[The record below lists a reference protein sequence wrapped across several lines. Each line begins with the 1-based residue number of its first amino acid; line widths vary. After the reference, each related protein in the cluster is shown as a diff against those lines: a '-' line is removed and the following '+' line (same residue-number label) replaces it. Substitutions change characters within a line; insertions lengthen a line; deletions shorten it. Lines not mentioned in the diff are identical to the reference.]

1 MSEIQRK
8 NDFTT
13 GPIFG
18 PLVKF
23 TLPILGALVLQSLYG
38 AVDLMIVGKFATS
51 ADVSAVSTGTQIMH
65 LITNTIAGLSMGT
78 TVLMGQYLGA
88 KRHGECGDIIGTAIC
103 FFACIGLAIAAIV
116 PFLAGP
122 LAGLMNAPE
131 EAFAPTVSYIRIC
144 SLGAILIV
152 AYNLLGGIFRG
163 MGDART
169 PLIAVGIACV
179 MNIFGD
185 YICVAKLG
193 MGTSGAALATVISQG
208 FSVVLCL
215 GVIKKKGLPFPFA
228 LSNIHF
234 NKEILGKTLRMG
246 APIALQSMLVSI
258 SFAVL
263 LAIVN
268 DLGLI
273 ASAGVG
279 VSEKICAFIML
290 VADAFSSSLSAFVA
304 QNVGAGRMDRAD
316 KALFCGIGASLTVG
330 VITFWLSFF
339 HGDFLAGLF
348 ANDPDVIFAAA
359 DYLKAYAIDTILTA
373 FLFCFLGYFNGR
385 GKTTFTMLQG
395 LTSAFGIRIPVV
407 WIMSRRV
414 PVRLFHVGLAT
425 PCSTL
430 YQIILCTTYFLILK
444 KKEKRS

>member
-1 MSEIQRK
+1 MSELQRK

-23 TLPILGALVLQSLYG
+23 TLPILGALILQSLYG
-38 AVDLMIVGKFATS
+38 AVDLMIVGKFAAS
-51 ADVSAVSTGTQIMH
+51 ADVSAVSTGTQVMH

-78 TVLMGQYLGA
+78 TVLMGQFLGA
-88 KRHGECGDIIGTAIC
+88 KRREECGEIIGTAVC
-103 FFACIGLAIAAIV
+103 FFAAVGLAIALIG
-116 PFLAGP
+116 PFAAGSLAR
-122 LAGLMNAPE
+122 LMNAPQ

-144 SLGAILIV
+144 TIGAVFIV

-163 MGDART
+163 MGDSRT

-179 MNIFGD
+179 MNILGD

-208 FSVVLCL
+208 FSVALCL
-215 GVIKKKGLPFPFA
+215 VVIKKQGLPFPFGRR
-228 LSNIHF
+228 NIHI
-234 NKEILGKTLRMG
+234 NTELLGRSLKMG
-246 APIALQSMLVSI
+246 APIALQSLLVSI
-258 SFAVL
+258 SFAVI

-279 VSEKICAFIML
+279 VAEKICAFIML

-304 QNVGAGRMDRAD
+304 QNVGAKRMDRAD
-316 KALFCGIGASLTVG
+316 RALVCGIAASLSIG

-339 HGDFLAGLF
+339 HGDMLAGLF
-348 ANDPDVIFAAA
+348 ANDSDVVYAAA
-359 DYLKAYAIDTILTA
+359 DYLKAYAIDTLFTA

-385 GKTTFTMLQG
+385 GKTTFVMIQG
-395 LTSAFGIRIPVV
+395 LTSAFGVRIPVA
-407 WIMSRRV
+407 WIMSRRT
-414 PVRLFHVGLAT
+414 PVRLFHVALAT
-425 PCSTL
+425 PCSTV
-430 YQIILCTTYFLILK
+430 YQIIICTTYFLILR
-444 KKEKRS
+444 KRDKQ

>member
-1 MSEIQRK
+1 MSELQRK

-38 AVDLMIVGKFATS
+38 AVDLMIVGKFASS
-51 ADVSAVSTGTQIMH
+51 ADVSGVSTGTQVMH

-78 TVLMGQYLGA
+78 TVLLGQYLGA
-88 KRHGECGDIIGTAIC
+88 KRHQECGDIIGTAIC
-103 FFACIGLAIAAIV
+103 FFAAVGLAIAVIGPIA
-116 PFLAGP
+116 AGP
-122 LAGLMNAPE
+122 LANLMNAPQ

-144 SLGAILIV
+144 SLGAIFIV

-169 PLIAVGIACV
+169 PLISVAIACV
-179 MNIFGD
+179 MNIVGD
-185 YICVAKLG
+185 YVCVAKLN
-193 MGTSGAALATVISQG
+193 MGTAGAALATVISQG
-208 FSVVLCL
+208 FSVAMCL
-215 GVIKKKGLPFPFA
+215 LVIKKQGLPFPFGKG
-228 LSNIHF
+228 NIRV
-234 NKEILGKTLRMG
+234 NREILGKTLKMG
-246 APIALQSMLVSI
+246 SPIALQSLLVTI
-258 SFAVL
+258 SFAVI

-279 VSEKICAFIML
+279 VAEKICAFIML

-304 QNVGAGRMDRAD
+304 QNVGANRMDRAN
-316 KALFCGIGASLTVG
+316 KALVCGIGASLSIG
-330 VITFWLSFF
+330 VFTFWLSFF
-339 HGDFLAGLF
+339 HGDALAGLF
-348 ANDPDVIFAAA
+348 ANDPDVIYAAA
-359 DYLKAYAIDTILTA
+359 DYLKAYAIDTIFTA

-385 GKTTFTMLQG
+385 GKTTFVMIQG
-395 LTSAFGIRIPVV
+395 LVSAFGIRIPVA

-414 PVRLFHVGLAT
+414 PVRLFHVALAT
-425 PCSTL
+425 PCATVF
-430 YQIILCTTYFLILK
+430 QIIVCTTCFLILR
-444 KKEKRS
+444 KRDKQ